1 MCLPIGSPIV
11 PLECATRTS
20 RFRAFP
26 NTVPGWSYPAPLTD
40 WSQVSFRW
48 RSPPW
53 RAFLIDRRW
62 EGTNVG
68 TRIKVV
74 SLDYIVFIQSL
85 RQRRRAF
92 IVLAAIMLAGGCTE
106 IDAVNSRTSTMNEGV
121 ANYYSEAILLN
132 VIRASRSEP
141 LSFVAL
147 TSLQG
152 HNTIN
157 GGVGLPAITLGPHTP
172 VLPPAQV
179 PARNFTFA
187 PNTLSRSAST
197 DFNASVVDD
206 SASYQGLLAPISPA
220 TIGFFINQGYSREL
234 LFFLFVDRMRL
245 LNLDGTLIE
254 EYTNDPVGTQDYEIK
269 LADGRTEPSFQQIN
283 SECFQNY
290 LAWMI
295 REGFTAQVDV
305 DALPAARSSPA
316 NRFCADPGLTVW
328 FRSSTDSKY
337 CKGILDESPRLDP
350 YRFKP
355 AAGRLRPMCNAST
368 AWSVTKTDTGASKD
382 SAAAKDSS
390 AGSATATAAGP
401 TSLTVSVKNKP
412 AGKNDPT
419 VATATTSGATPV
431 TLAITA
437 PNAVKPPK
445 EATLSDPC
453 GTPTKQKPSD
463 PRPSYEMCLDGRIKA
478 QIFLRSAFGVY
489 EFLGKLIARR
499 STVGLYTGL
508 DSDLFLFTITN
519 DTNYCFVSISYS
531 GERYCVPSTANN
543 TKRIFAL
550 LRQLVA
556 LNSPYANQPPTL
568 TVRTTPN

>member
-1 MCLPIGSPIV
+1 L
-11 PLECATRTS
+11 
-20 RFRAFP
+20 F
-26 NTVPGWSYPAPLTD
+26 
-40 WSQVSFRW
+40 
-48 RSPPW
+48 
-53 RAFLIDRRW
+53 
-62 EGTNVG
+62 
-68 TRIKVV
+68 
-74 SLDYIVFIQSL
+74 LDYIVSILSRYRHSAAL
-85 RQRRRAF
+85 
-92 IVLAAIMLAGGCTE
+92 IVSAVIVILGGCSE
-106 IDAVNSRTSTMNEGV
+106 IDAVNSRTNTMNEGV

-141 LSFVAL
+141 LSFVSL
-147 TSLQG
+147 TTLQG

-157 GGVGLPAITLGPHTP
+157 GSVGLPAITFGPHTP
-172 VLPPAQV
+172 VVAPAQI

-206 SASYQGLLAPISPA
+206 SASYQGLLSPISPA

-254 EYTNDPVGTQDYEIK
+254 EYTNDPVGTRDFK
-269 LADGRTEPSFQQIN
+269 VTLPDGRTEPSFQQIN

-328 FRSSTDSKY
+328 FQPGLPSKH
-337 CKGILDESPRLDP
+337 CTRILDESRRESPFR
-350 YRFKP
+350 YKP
-355 AAGRLRPMCNAST
+355 TGLRLRPLCNAST
-368 AWSVTKTDTGASKD
+368 AWSVTKPDTGSKDAAAPKD
-382 SAAAKDSS
+382 SAAPKD
-390 AGSATATAAGP
+390 GSTGSIKATAAGP
-401 TSLTVSVKNKP
+401 ASLTVSVKGKP
-412 AGKNDPT
+412 AGKDDPT
-419 VATATTSGATPV
+419 AATATTSGTTPV
-431 TLAITA
+431 TLEITT
-437 PNAVKPPK
+437 PSAVKLPK
-445 EATLSDPC
+445 DKRLTDSCGVLTTL
-453 GTPTKQKPSD
+453 KPSD
-463 PRPSYEMCLDGRIKA
+463 PHPAYEMCLDGRIKA
-478 QIFLRSAFGVY
+478 QLFLRSAFGVY
-489 EFLGKLIARR
+489 EFLGKLVARN
-499 STVGLYTGL
+499 SEVGLFTGL
-508 DSDLFLFTITN
+508 DTDSRLFTITN

-556 LNSPYANQPPTL
+556 LNSPYASQPPTL